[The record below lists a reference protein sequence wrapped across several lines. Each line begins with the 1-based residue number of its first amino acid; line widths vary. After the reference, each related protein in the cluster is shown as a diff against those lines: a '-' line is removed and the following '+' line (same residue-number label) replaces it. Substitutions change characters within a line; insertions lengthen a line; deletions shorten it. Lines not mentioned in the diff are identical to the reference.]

1 MKKNN
6 SFLTI
11 FLNNFYNYVFKKK
24 NNIFFDKLDNTKF
37 NYSKIKSIKHSTE
50 LHTVWLLNLKR
61 LHQLIR
67 KKINLENYHFI
78 DVGCGLGIPLIYT
91 YKKFKFKSYSGID
104 IIPEYIKISKKNIN
118 QSLGLN
124 SIEVFE
130 ADASDFVLDNKSYFI
145 FMYNPFDEIVMEKF
159 LNNNKESFIKN
170 NSVIAY
176 SNYNQLNTI
185 KKFTNNIQEIKKF
198 KLACCYF

>member
-1 MKKNN
+1 MH
-6 SFLTI
+6 I
-11 FLNNFYNYVFKKK
+11 
-24 NNIFFDKLDNTKF
+24 
-37 NYSKIKSIKHSTE
+37 
-50 LHTVWLLNLKR
+50 
-61 LHQLIR
+61 
-67 KKINLENYHFI
+67 
-78 DVGCGLGIPLIYT
+78 
-91 YKKFKFKSYSGID
+91 KFKFKSYSGID
-104 IIPEYIKISKKNIN
+104 IIPEYIKISKNIN

-145 FMYNPFDEIVMEKF
+145 FMYNPFDEIVMENF

>member
-78 DVGCGLGIPLIYT
+78 DVGCGLGIPLIYA

-104 IIPEYIKISKKNIN
+104 IIPDYIKISKKNIN

-145 FMYNPFDEIVMEKF
+145 FMYNPFDEIVMENF

>member
-1 MKKNN
+1 MVIK
-6 SFLTI
+6 
-11 FLNNFYNYVFKKK
+11 FKKIASV
-24 NNIFFDKLDNTKF
+24 N
-37 NYSKIKSIKHSTE
+37 
-50 LHTVWLLNLKR
+50 
-61 LHQLIR
+61 Q

-78 DVGCGLGIPLIYT
+78 DVGCGLGIPLIYA

-104 IIPEYIKISKKNIN
+104 IIPEYIKISKNIN

-145 FMYNPFDEIVMEKF
+145 FMYNPFDEIVMENF

-176 SNYNQLNTI
+176 QIIIN
-185 KKFTNNIQEIKKF
+185 
-198 KLACCYF
+198 

>member
-78 DVGCGLGIPLIYT
+78 DVGCGLSIPLIYA

-145 FMYNPFDEIVMEKF
+145 FMYNPFDEIVMENF

>member
-78 DVGCGLGIPLIYT
+78 DVGCGLGIPLIYA

-145 FMYNPFDEIVMEKF
+145 FMYNPFDEIVMENF